1 MDYGLDC
8 CPLDLSSNLD
18 FYTSLDYFC
27 AMRVKSKATFC
38 KRAACPSA
46 ETLLYFQAERLSKT
60 QKARVVS
67 HLNQCD
73 FCRAE
78 LHLLSHH
85 DLAEARCTQT
95 TEIPKHLQKLVES
108 ILKGRTLRQEFSD
121 EAYESEIV
129 S

>member
-1 MDYGLDC
+1 
-8 CPLDLSSNLD
+8 
-18 FYTSLDYFC
+18 
-27 AMRVKSKATFC
+27 MRVKSKATFC

-78 LHLLSHH
+78 LHLFSRHN
-85 DLAEARCTQT
+85 LADVGCLQT
-95 TEIPKHLQKLVES
+95 TEIPKHLRKLVES
-108 ILKGRTLRQEFSD
+108 IFNNTTLSKEFPD
-121 EAYESEIV
+121 EIYDNEIV